1 MVNLFTELLILC
13 ILMIILC
20 SCKNE
25 VNNNEEFY
33 KELFEEREEQSVLYS
48 ILPVKNVISKNET
61 AIFTGEIT
69 NNAHDDYFLIEINN
83 SNFLFESFSVQV
95 AKNDTTV
102 FVIHIKPN
110 SSIEDCKTYFL
121 PLTIKSKNSGF
132 YIVEKEEIAIFISD
146 DCHWRTY

>member
-1 MVNLFTELLILC
+1 M
-13 ILMIILC
+13 
-20 SCKNE
+20 
-25 VNNNEEFY
+25 
-33 KELFEEREEQSVLYS
+33 FEEREEQSVLYS